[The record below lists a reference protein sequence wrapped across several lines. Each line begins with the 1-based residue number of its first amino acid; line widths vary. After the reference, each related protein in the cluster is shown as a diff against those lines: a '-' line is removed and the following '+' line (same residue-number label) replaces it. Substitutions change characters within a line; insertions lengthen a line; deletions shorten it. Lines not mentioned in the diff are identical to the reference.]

1 MKNDSMPSPKVTL
14 LLVVILYTVS
24 LHAQN
29 SFLTPYQ
36 KLSKFSDGKI
46 AQLAFSSDNKYAAA
60 ADANGKVA
68 VWDVGSNT
76 IVKQWT
82 AGKPQFLKFA
92 TSGDL
97 ILVASTGEIKTF
109 SVGDFSEKNSARFTM
124 APQLVSIDPTG
135 LNLLALNKEGIE
147 IFDMKAS
154 MMLTKIPFTM
164 PVKNPVYMGF
174 DRFGQQLSVITETG
188 QVLTWNP
195 LNQRLVRELKLQSG
209 EYVGSRSVIHEASNN
224 FGGDRFVVGMQEVFI
239 PKGGFQGRNQPERRN
254 MLVYYDWTTGQE
266 MKRISVHWRPDE
278 MAQGP
283 GASDLAY
290 YSTDTRSV
298 MLVNYEHGEI
308 MSSIKVNES
317 PNRIAFSENNELFA
331 IGNVKGEVDLYYVE
345 RNTPAEIKIESPGLD
360 RSYASQTISQESIK
374 VRGLVE
380 GTERINKV
388 MVNGAPAEYDFSGGF
403 SADVNLEPG
412 KNKIR
417 VVAEN
422 AEQKQIVKDF
432 YVTYEPKRN
441 STKPTGPARTGGKR
455 VALVMGNANYLH
467 TNKLINTLS
476 DAKAMDA
483 TLKSLGFQVITIL
496 DGDYEKMKNAVFA
509 FGDQINDVDISVFY
523 YAGHGLEVDGVNY
536 LVPVDADIQ
545 SALDVKQKSVPLPG
559 ILKTMEFTNEEGL
572 NMIILDACRNNPFP
586 TGKRGGSGLAKVN
599 APSGTLIAYATDP
612 GSVASDGTGTNGL
625 YTGILVEQMKIPQR
639 IEDIF
644 MNTRNKVEELSK
656 GGQRPW
662 EEARLKG
669 VFYLK

>member
-1 MKNDSMPSPKVTL
+1 MKR
-14 LLVVILYTVS
+14 ILIACVLGMLFILGMTPVQS
-24 LHAQN
+24 QN
-29 SFLTPYQ
+29 SYLTPYQ
-36 KLSKFSDGKI
+36 KLSKFSGEKI
-46 AQLAFSSDNKYAAA
+46 SQLAFSPDNKFAAA
-60 ADANGKVA
+60 VDQDGKAA
-68 VWDVGSNT
+68 VWDVGTNT
-76 IVKQWT
+76 LVKQWS
-82 AGKPQFLKFA
+82 AGKTLFLKFSSA
-92 TSGDL
+92 GDL
-97 ILVASTGEIKTF
+97 ITVSASGDIKTF
-109 SVGDFSEKNSARFTM
+109 SSGAYAEKNSSKFNA

-135 LNLLALNKEGIE
+135 QNLLALGKDGIE

-154 MMLTKIPFTM
+154 MMQTKIPFAT
-164 PVKNPVYMGF
+164 PVKNPVFMGF

-209 EYVGSRSVIHEASNN
+209 EYAGSRSVIHEASNN

-254 MLVYYDWTTGQE
+254 MLVYYDWNSGQE
-266 MKRISVHWRPDE
+266 VKRISVRYRPDE

-283 GASDLAY
+283 GASNLAY
-290 YSTDTRSV
+290 YSTDSKSIWL
-298 MLVNYEHGEI
+298 MNYERGEI
-308 MSSIKVNES
+308 MSSIKTPEL

-331 IGNVKGEVDLYYVE
+331 VGNVKGEVDLYYVE
-345 RNTPAEIKIESPGLD
+345 RNTPAEIKIQSPGLD
-360 RSYASQTISQESIK
+360 RSYASQTSSQEILK
-374 VRGLVE
+374 VKGMIE

-388 MVNGAPAEYDFSGGF
+388 MINGAPAEYDFNGGF
-403 SADVNLEPG
+403 SADVPLEPG

-417 VVAEN
+417 ILAEN
-422 AEQKQIVKDF
+422 SEQKQIVKDF
-432 YVTYEPKRN
+432 YVTYEPAKN
-441 STKPTGPARTGGKR
+441 APKKSGQASKGGRR
-455 VALVMGNANYLH
+455 VALVIGNANYQH
-467 TNKLINTLS
+467 SNKLINTLS
-476 DAKAMDA
+476 DAKAMEA
-483 TLKSLGFQVITIL
+483 TLKELGFQVITIL

-509 FGDQINDVDISVFY
+509 FGDQINDVDISLFY
-523 YAGHGLEVDGVNY
+523 YAGHGLEVEGTNY
-536 LVPVDADIQ
+536 LIPVDADIQ

-559 ILKTMEFTNEEGL
+559 ILRTMEFTNEEGL

-586 TGKRGGSGLAKVN
+586 TGKRGGSGLARVN

-625 YTGILVEQMKIPQR
+625 YTGVLVEQMKIPQR

-656 GGQRPW
+656 GNQRPW